1 MEKKKRRKLKNL
13 KVEYVSY
20 VDRGANQR
28 TFYLTKEYEQKKK
41 EPDFSMQVK
50 LICSD
55 KEEERKVY
63 GLVYAPDVVDAHG
76 DYTDADTLE
85 RAAHDFM
92 LNYQKMD
99 VQHNFEEGAGEVV
112 ESFIAPET
120 FTING
125 EEILKGSWVLVSI
138 ASEEVWEAIKRGEIT
153 GYSLYGTA
161 EVEYER
167 MSLPDLIGTIFS
179 RKHIKIDDTEII
191 IMDEKM
197 KKALESVESI
207 SEKVESNEAALKSL
221 GDAVEAIKERLE
233 KSDKSIEGLGEFIE
247 KINVEEVTASFENV
261 KKKLDDLVEAVSNQ
275 STRTEST
282 EKQEDQTVEMPS
294 MI

>member
-1 MEKKKRRKLKNL
+1 MKKKKRRKLKNL

-50 LICSD
+50 LICSEE
-55 KEEERKVY
+55 EEERKVY

-138 ASEEVWEAIKRGEIT
+138 ASEEVWEAIKKGEIT

>member
-50 LICSD
+50 LICSEE
-55 KEEERKVY
+55 EEERKVY

-138 ASEEVWEAIKRGEIT
+138 ASEEVWEAIKKGEIT

>member
-55 KEEERKVY
+55 KKEERKVY

-99 VQHNFEEGAGEVV
+99 VQHNFEEGAGKVV

-138 ASEEVWEAIKRGEIT
+138 ASEEVWEAIKKGEIT

>member
-41 EPDFSMQVK
+41 EPDFSVQVK
-50 LICSD
+50 LICSEE
-55 KEEERKVY
+55 EEERKVY

-76 DYTDADTLE
+76 DYTDAGTLE
-85 RAAHDFM
+85 KAAHDFM

-125 EEILKGSWVLVSI
+125 EEIVKGSWVLVSI
-138 ASEEVWEAIKRGEIT
+138 ASEEVWEAIKKGEIT

-167 MSLPDLIGTIFS
+167 MSLPDLIGTIFN

-233 KSDKSIEGLGEFIE
+233 KSDKSIEGLGKFIE

-282 EKQEDQTVEMPS
+282 EKQEDRTEEMPS

>member
-1 MEKKKRRKLKNL
+1 MKKKKRRKLKNL

-138 ASEEVWEAIKRGEIT
+138 ASEEVWEAIKKGEIT